1 MEWILSAAL
10 LMGLLGSLHCIGMCG
25 GIVGALV
32 MRLPITHWTG
42 LLPYLLAYNIGRL
55 TSYVI
60 AGMLAGWL
68 GSQFGGFLP
77 QPQLVGKTIA
87 GLFMIALGFY
97 ISGWSTFLIQKV
109 EKVGNILWR
118 YLQPLS
124 KRFFPVSNPF
134 QALGIGLIWGWLP
147 CGLVYSALALA
158 LASPNAF
165 EGGLVM
171 LAFGVGTLPMLL
183 LIGATAHKLLN
194 FIKLPIIRQIA
205 GSLIIVFG
213 LFTIFLPA
221 NVIHLYNNLFCTT
234 P

>member
-1 MEWILSAAL
+1 MEWMLSAAL
-10 LMGLLGSLHCIGMCG
+10 LMGLIGSLHCIGMCG

-55 TSYVI
+55 SSYVF

-68 GSQFGGFLP
+68 GSQFGRLLP
-77 QPQLVGKTIA
+77 QPQLIGKTIA

-109 EKVGNILWR
+109 EKLGNNLWR

-171 LAFGVGTLPMLL
+171 LAFGLGTLPMLFL
-183 LIGATAHKLLN
+183 MGMTAHRLLN
-194 FIKLPIIRQIA
+194 FIKLPLVRQTA

-213 LFTIFLPA
+213 FLTLFLPA
-221 NVIHLYNNLFCTT
+221 NVFHLYGDLFCTA

>member
-1 MEWILSAAL
+1 MEWMLSAAL
-10 LMGLLGSLHCIGMCG
+10 VMGLVGSLHCIGMCG

-32 MRLPITHWTG
+32 MRLPINHWTG

-55 TSYVI
+55 SSYII

-77 QPQLVGKTIA
+77 QPQVVGKIIA
-87 GLFMIALGFY
+87 GLFMIAVGFY
-97 ISGWSTFLIQKV
+97 VSGWSVFLIQKI
-109 EKVGNILWR
+109 EKAGNVLWQ
-118 YLQPLS
+118 YVQPLS

-165 EGGLVM
+165 EGGLIM
-171 LAFGVGTLPMLL
+171 LAFGIGTLPMLL
-183 LIGATAHKLLN
+183 LIGVTAHKLLN
-194 FIKLPIIRQIA
+194 FTKLPIIRKIA
-205 GSLIIVFG
+205 GSIIILFG
-213 LFTIFLPA
+213 LLTLWLPLE
-221 NVIHLYNNLFCTT
+221 HSHWFCVT
-234 P
+234 PQL